1 MKDNKLVLQTP
12 LLGRQAYLDIITRF
26 PGRFDNPLVWGS
38 VNSQSTAPKVDLL
51 GTDMEP
57 FLAEGH
63 KQELMD
69 AIWKHICEMG
79 GWRHAHLRQQKHC
92 PC

>member
-1 MKDNKLVLQTP
+1 MEDNKLVLQTT
-12 LLGRQAYLDIITRF
+12 LLGRQVYLDIIYRF
-26 PGRFDNPLVWGS
+26 PGRFDNPLVWGN

-51 GTDMEP
+51 GTDMKP

-69 AIWKHICEMG
+69 AIWKHATFWG
-79 GWRHAHLRQQKHC
+79 GAANDYRL
-92 PC
+92 P